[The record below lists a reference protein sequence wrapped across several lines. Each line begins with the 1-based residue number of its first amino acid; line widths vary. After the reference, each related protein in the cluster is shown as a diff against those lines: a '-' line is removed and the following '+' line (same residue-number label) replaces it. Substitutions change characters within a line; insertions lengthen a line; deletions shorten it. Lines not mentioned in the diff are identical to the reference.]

1 MDVQSLH
8 EHMKGQKILVNGTS
22 YEIGADGIAR
32 GVKEDDAKKLLSMA
46 ASWRKPVVRSAVPE
60 SKTVAPVALEAE
72 KTPPA
77 GEAEWPDPEE
87 SMELPF
93 LQQMAKAYDVK
104 FDDKTTKKTL
114 VKRIRDAMY
123 E

>member
-8 EHMKGQKILVNGTS
+8 DHLKGQKILVNGTS
-22 YEIGADGIAR
+22 YDIGADGIAR
-32 GVKEDDAKKLLSMA
+32 NVKEDDAKKLLSMA
-46 ASWRKPVVRSAVPE
+46 SSWRKPVVRSAVPE
-60 SKTVAPVALEAE
+60 SKAVAPVAMETE